1 MRTPAER
8 FPRLRE
14 LFHEL
19 VDLPAGERE
28 ARLAGL
34 SPEDGDLAPSLRE
47 LLAAADAPE
56 DPIAAA
62 LSGAGRELE
71 PDPEAGGLIG
81 RRIGPWEVV
90 RWIGHGGMGR
100 VFLARR
106 ADGAFDQEVALKLI
120 RPGFASRQLLQRFRD
135 ERQVLASLAHPHIAR
150 LLDGGATEDGL
161 PYLVMEHV
169 EGATLEEHCAARGL
183 SLDECVDLF
192 LAVCAAVEHAHRNL
206 VVHRDLKPG
215 NILVTREG
223 EPKLLDFGIAKLL
236 GREAGDATLTQ
247 GAATLGTVTFASPEQ
262 LRGEAV
268 TTANDVYS
276 LGVILYRLLSGRH
289 PYDLDDVPF
298 PEAVRR
304 VCESEPPPP
313 SRAAAEAGDAT
324 AARVLRG
331 DLDNVILLALCK
343 SPAERYPSV
352 AALAADLRA
361 WRAGRPV
368 AARQPTARYRAV
380 KFVRRHRL
388 GVAAAAVTL
397 LSLVG
402 GLGAAAWSARQARAE
417 ARRAELE
424 RARAE
429 EVSGFLQGLL
439 GATNSSAWGPRQG
452 PYGAKVTV
460 AEVLDAAARRLDR
473 HAGQPAVAAPLRR
486 ALGASYAGIGLY
498 APAERELRL
507 ALALHRRVYGERSLE
522 TTRVWN
528 DLGGALFLAGKHR
541 EAEPVL
547 RRAVAL
553 YRGQA
558 ARRPAEETSA
568 LNALALIRAARGEP
582 EEAERLLEDALAL
595 ARRGGEEAR
604 PMVVLSIANL
614 GQLHHF
620 RGNLAAAETAYRE
633 ALRLQTAEQRRG
645 WEDAFLKGQLGNVV
659 LLRGDLDEGERL
671 LREAVRGFAGSSG
684 ERFRWSVAA
693 HSGLASA
700 LWQRGDLA
708 GAEAEAR
715 RTLEIMAAA
724 APSDSAGFVAPRGL
738 VGSIL
743 VESGRAAEAEP
754 LLREALAGAE
764 RSGNPFL
771 HAAMQSAL
779 GECLLALGRR
789 AEAAPLLRDGYRNL
803 LATKGAENPYTRR
816 AAERLAR
823 LDRQG
828 APH

>member
-28 ARLAGL
+28 ERLAGL
-34 SPEDGDLAPSLRE
+34 SPEDGELVPSLRE

-62 LSGAGRELE
+62 LSGAEHELE
-71 PDPEAGGLIG
+71 PGPEASGLIG

-90 RWIGHGGMGR
+90 RWIGHGGMGS

-106 ADGAFDQEVALKLI
+106 ADGAFVQEVALKLI
-120 RPGFASRQLLQRFRD
+120 RPGFASRQLLRRFRD

-169 EGATLEEHCAARGL
+169 EGETLEEHCAARGL
-183 SLDECVDLF
+183 GLDERVDLF

-206 VVHRDLKPG
+206 VVHRDLKPA
-215 NILVTREG
+215 NILVTPAG

-236 GREAGDATLTQ
+236 GREAGDATRLTQ

-276 LGVILYRLLSGRH
+276 LGVILYRLLGGRH

-331 DLDNVILLALCK
+331 DLDNVILLALRK

-352 AALAADLRA
+352 AAFAVDLRA
-361 WRAGRPV
+361 WRAGLPV

-402 GLGAAAWSARQARAE
+402 GLGAAAWSARQAREE

-439 GATNSSAWGPRQG
+439 GATNSSGLAPRQG

-460 AEVLDAAARRLDR
+460 AEVLGAAARRLDGN
-473 HAGQPAVAAPLRR
+473 ASQPAVAAPLRR
-486 ALGASYAGIGLY
+486 ALGSSYAGIGLY
-498 APAERELRL
+498 APAEREQRL
-507 ALALHRRVYGERSLE
+507 ALALYRRVYGEQSLE

-528 DLGGALFLAGKHR
+528 ELGGTLFLAGKHK

-547 RRAVAL
+547 RRALAL
-553 YRGQA
+553 YRGQP
-558 ARRPAEETSA
+558 ARRPGEEIAA
-568 LNALALIRAARGEP
+568 LNALALIRAARGDSG
-582 EEAERLLEDALAL
+582 EAERLLEHALAL
-595 ARRGGEEAR
+595 ARRGGEEAQ
-604 PMVVLSIANL
+604 PMVVLSTGNL

-620 RGNLAAAETAYRE
+620 RGDLAAAETAYRE
-633 ALRLQTAEQRRG
+633 ALRLQTAEQQRG
-645 WEDAFLKGQLGNVV
+645 WEAAFLKGQLGNVL

-671 LREAVRGFAGSSG
+671 LREAVRGFADSAG
-684 ERFRWSVAA
+684 ERFRWAASA

-700 LWQRGDLA
+700 LRQRGDLA
-708 GAEAEAR
+708 GAEVEAR
-715 RTLEIMAAA
+715 QALEILAAA
-724 APSDSAGFVAPRGL
+724 VPSDSVGFIAPQGL
-738 VGSIL
+738 LGSIL

-771 HAAMQSAL
+771 HGAIQSAL
-779 GECLLALGRR
+779 GECLLALDRR
-789 AEAAPLLRDGYRNL
+789 AEAALLLRDGYREL
-803 LATKGAENPYTRR
+803 LAAAGAENPYTRQ

-823 LDRQG
+823 FG
-828 APH
+828 ATRH